1 MRDRLDVLKA
11 LADETRLRALCALTG
26 GELCVC
32 QLIALLELAPSTV
45 SKHLSVLRNARLV
58 DSRKDGRWMY
68 YRLSKEFRA
77 PATGKFLELLF
88 NDLEKTDRITA
99 DARRLKEI
107 CSESMDSLCRRI
119 FCKC

>member
-11 LADETRLRALCALTG
+11 LADETRLRALCALRG

-45 SKHLSVLRNARLV
+45 SKHLSILRAARLV
-58 DSRKDGRWMY
+58 DSRKEGRWMY

-77 PATGKFLELLF
+77 PSTGKLLALMF
-88 NDLEKTDRITA
+88 KDIESEARIV
-99 DARRLKEI
+99 DDKKRLKAI
-107 CSESMDSLCRRI
+107 CDEGMESVCRRI
-119 FCKC
+119 F